1 MTDLLVIG
9 GGAAGLMAAGAACAR
24 GLTVTVLEHNP
35 KGPGQKLLITGKG
48 RCNVTSDSD
57 VREFLPYVRH
67 NGRFCIRAF
76 TLSRRRRPWSCSSRS
91 ACRSKPSA
99 GGGFSPE

>member
-35 KGPGQKLLITGKG
+35 KGPG
-48 RCNVTSDSD
+48 R
-57 VREFLPYVRH
+57 RPPRLPS
-67 NGRFCIRAF
+67 GPP
-76 TLSRRRRPWSCSSRS
+76 RRRR
-91 ACRSKPSA
+91 
-99 GGGFSPE
+99 

>member
-35 KGPGQKLLITGKG
+35 KGPGQKLLITGKA
-48 RCNVTSDSD
+48 VSYTHLT
-57 VREFLPYVRH
+57 LPTILLV
-67 NGRFCIRAF
+67 
-76 TLSRRRRPWSCSSRS
+76 
-91 ACRSKPSA
+91 
-99 GGGFSPE
+99 